1 MPMRPYHR
9 FVVRGVVALCEQ
21 GQPIPPDSLTEIAAV
36 CHETTDNDDDPN
48 ISAFGVYGVLFD
60 QSVDSMLIAQ
70 RGRLPTRSPKHSTNS
85 TGRKQHEPLANP
97 LRALRHGPREGAV
110 HHEQIQP
117 RHDLHGLQDA

>member
-36 CHETTDNDDDPN
+36 CHETTDNDNDPN

-60 QSVDSMLIAQ
+60 QSVDSIADC
-70 RGRLPTRSPKHSTNS
+70 PTKAFADAVAEALN
-85 TGRKQHEPLANP
+85 KQYGKKTA
-97 LRALRHGPREGAV
+97 
-110 HHEQIQP
+110 
-117 RHDLHGLQDA
+117 